1 MAQVKFYSVASDA
14 TRSDTNGIYFVTGG
28 ELYKG
33 TSRFGANKVFTAVAE
48 ASTIEAATAGIT
60 GQIGGDILVGFGAA
74 KVWDAEANSGSG
86 SWVDLGQDQ
95 DVLD

>member
-1 MAQVKFYSVASDA
+1 MA
-14 TRSDTNGIYFVTGG
+14 
-28 ELYKG
+28 
-33 TSRFGANKVFTAVAE
+33 
-48 ASTIEAATAGIT
+48 AATAGIS